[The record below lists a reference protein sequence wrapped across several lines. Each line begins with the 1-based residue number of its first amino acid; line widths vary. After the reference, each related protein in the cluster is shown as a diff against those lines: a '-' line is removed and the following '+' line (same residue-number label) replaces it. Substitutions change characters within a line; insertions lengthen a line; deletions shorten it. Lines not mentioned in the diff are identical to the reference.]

1 MIPFLRRLLLDDS
14 GRKLLALLF
23 ALVLFDLLDAKVR
36 GSDRL
41 TVHVVYVDAAA
52 LTQVAEAPD
61 RTSKLMVVE
70 RLDPEA
76 PLVVADR
83 PRPEF
88 MTLLLDGPKD
98 ALERVKARRRTLHLR
113 VSKEGELVPSVEDL
127 EEIGTLREE
136 LGPGGSIRI
145 DPPFRLRVEPEARH
159 SITIGD
165 DDLVLV
171 GSPAPGF
178 DPRSRSTVVRPPEL
192 LLVGPR
198 GAVDRAVRQRGELFE
213 RIVLDGQRQVT
224 QSVGLALGWRDQIR
238 LMGQSG
244 EEIQGLRVTLDFK
257 RQMEAVRPPDGE
269 FELEVRVLCDDD
281 ALARKD
287 PARRWADGWRLRF
300 PGRAAAPRLRLQ
312 FLAPA
317 PGARPPEVD
326 RLALELA
333 RDHVDLVVRAHQ
345 LAGLERGTL
354 GVAIVK
360 YRDFPEDLDVVVA
373 PGEADAL
380 EVEWV
385 APAREEGDGA
395 REKGAG
401 NDE

>member
-1 MIPFLRRLLLDDS
+1 MIGFLRRLLLDDA

-41 TVHVVYVDAAA
+41 TVRVDYVDSAA

-61 RTSKLMVVE
+61 RTSKLLVVE
-70 RLDPEA
+70 RLDAAA

-98 ALERVKARRRTLHLR
+98 ALERVKARRRTLVLR
-113 VSKEGELVPSVEDL
+113 VGKEGDLVATVDDL
-127 EEIGTLREE
+127 EEIAQLREE
-136 LGPGGSIRI
+136 LGPGGSITI
-145 DPPFRLRVEPEARH
+145 DPPFRLRIEPEARRAIA
-159 SITIGD
+159 ITD
-165 DDLVLV
+165 DDLVLA

-178 DPRSRSTVVRPPEL
+178 DRRSRSTVVRPPEVT
-192 LLVGPR
+192 LVGPR
-198 GAVDRAVRQRGELFE
+198 SAVDRALASRAELFE
-213 RIVLDGQRQVT
+213 RIVLEGQRQVT
-224 QSVGLALGWRDQIR
+224 QTVGLALQWRDQLR
-238 LMGQSG
+238 MLGPSG
-244 EEIQGLRVTLDFK
+244 EELPGLRVTLDFR
-257 RQMEAVRPPDGE
+257 RQMDVVPPPDGE
-269 FELEVRVLCDDD
+269 FDLELRVVCDDD
-281 ALARKD
+281 LLARKD
-287 PARRWADGWRLRF
+287 PNRLWADGWRLRF
-300 PGRAAAPRLRLQ
+300 PGRTASPRLKLQ

-333 RDHVDLVVRAHQ
+333 RDHVGLVVRAHQ

-354 GVAIVK
+354 EVAIVK
-360 YRDFPEDLDVVVA
+360 FADFPEDLDVALA
-373 PGEADAL
+373 PGESETI

-385 APAREEGDGA
+385 APVREEGDGA

>member
-1 MIPFLRRLLLDDS
+1 VSAFLRRLLLDDA

-41 TVHVVYVDAAA
+41 TVHVVYIDSAAM
-52 LTQVAEAPD
+52 TQVAEAPD
-61 RTSKLMVVE
+61 RTSKLLVVE
-70 RLDPEA
+70 RIDAAA

-88 MTLLLDGPKD
+88 MTLVLDGPKD
-98 ALERVKARRRTLHLR
+98 ALERVKARRRTLVLR
-113 VSKEGELVPSVEDL
+113 VGKEGDLVPTSDDL
-127 EEIGTLREE
+127 EGIAQLRDE
-136 LGPGGSIRI
+136 LGPGGSISV
-145 DPPFRLRVEPEARH
+145 DPPFRLRIEPESRRAVAV
-159 SITIGD
+159 SD
-165 DDLVLV
+165 DDLVLA

-178 DPRSRSTVVRPPEL
+178 DPRSRTTVVRPPEVT
-192 LLVGPR
+192 LVGPR
-198 GAVDRAVRQRGELFE
+198 SALDRALERRADLFE

-224 QSVGLALGWRDQIR
+224 QTVGLGLQWRDQLR
-238 LMGQSG
+238 MQGPAG
-244 EEIQGLRVTLDFK
+244 EELPGLRVTLAFR
-257 RQMEAVRPPDGE
+257 RQMDVVPPPDGE
-269 FELEVRVLCDDD
+269 FDLAVRVICDDD
-281 ALARKD
+281 LLARKD
-287 PARRWADGWRLRF
+287 PSRLWADGWRLRF
-300 PGRAAAPRLRLQ
+300 PGRAANPRLKLQ

-317 PGARPPEVD
+317 PGARPPAVD

-354 GVAIVK
+354 EVAIIK
-360 YRDFPEDLDVVVA
+360 YADFPEDLDVVLA
-373 PGEADAL
+373 PGEPKSI

-385 APAREEGDGA
+385 APVREDGDGA

-401 NDE
+401 NDG